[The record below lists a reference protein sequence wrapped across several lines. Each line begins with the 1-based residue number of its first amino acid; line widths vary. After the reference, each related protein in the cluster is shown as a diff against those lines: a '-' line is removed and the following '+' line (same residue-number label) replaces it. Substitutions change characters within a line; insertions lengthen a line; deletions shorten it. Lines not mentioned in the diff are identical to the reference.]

1 MSLAAARLEAADLEA
16 AQAAYAAGDYAQAH
30 HAALARWRTGRDG
43 DEGRGSAGRLA
54 VHAAFR
60 LGEHGSASDLLPA
73 VMAETGLSATTQDRF
88 DLLAVAVVVHGE
100 LADYAASIEALRQL
114 HGHSARLASLPN
126 HVRARGTAAVCLSL
140 LGDCWAALRLL
151 AEAAEHLRALPD
163 AAALEAT
170 VRSNQASAC
179 LQAARM
185 AHQAGDAE
193 AVDASLGE
201 ADASTA
207 RTRELAAA
215 LGNAR
220 MAAFA
225 DVHAAESALLR
236 ERSAE
241 ALQLLQPALAQARA
255 SGLDGHVRRLMLLQ
269 AQAQLACG
277 DAPSADT
284 TLDQV
289 LLALHE
295 GHEWSSRLE
304 WFEQRHATRRALGD
318 MASALEA
325 LQAWRA
331 LAARRHARQLEAQS
345 RFLRLR
351 LELEHLYRQPW
362 RSSAG

>member
-1 MSLAAARLEAADLEA
+1 MSSATASVETADLEA
-16 AQAAYAAGDYAQAH
+16 ARAAYAAGLYAQAH
-30 HAALARWRTGRDG
+30 QSALAQWHTAPGG
-43 DEGRGSAGRLA
+43 SEGRGSAGRLA

-60 LGEHGSASDLLPA
+60 LGEYGSAGALLPA

-88 DLLAVAVVVHGE
+88 DLLAVAVIVHGE
-100 LADYAASIEALRQL
+100 LAEYAASIDALRQL
-114 HGHSARLASLPN
+114 HGHSARLSSLPN
-126 HVRARGTAAVCLSL
+126 HVRARGSAAVCLSL

-151 AEAAEHLRALPD
+151 AEAAEHLRSLPD

-170 VRSNQASAC
+170 VRNNQASAC

-185 AHQAGDAE
+185 AQQAGDDMAF
-193 AVDASLGE
+193 DAGLAD
-201 ADASTA
+201 ADASVA
-207 RTRELAAA
+207 RACELAAQ
-215 LGNAR
+215 LGDTR

-225 DVHAAESALLR
+225 DVHGAESALLR
-236 ERSAE
+236 GRADE
-241 ALQLLQPALAQARA
+241 ALALLQPALAQARA

-277 DAPSADT
+277 DAEAADT

-295 GHEWSSRLE
+295 GHDWSSRLE
-304 WFEQRHATRRALGD
+304 WFERRHATRRALGD
-318 MASALEA
+318 AASALEA

-331 LAARRHARQLEAQS
+331 LATRRHARQLEAQS

-362 RSSAG
+362 RNAG

>member
-1 MSLAAARLEAADLEA
+1 MSPETASVEAADLEA
-16 AQAAYAAGDYAQAH
+16 ARAAYAAGLYAQAH
-30 HAALARWRTGRDG
+30 RAALTQWRAGG
-43 DEGRGSAGRLA
+43 EGRGAAGRLA
-54 VHAAFR
+54 VHASFR
-60 LGEHGSASDLLPA
+60 LGEYGAASDLLAP

-100 LADYAASIEALRQL
+100 LADYAASIAALRQL
-114 HGHSARLASLPN
+114 HDHSARLASLPN
-126 HVRARGTAAVCLSL
+126 HVRARGTAAVCLAL

-151 AEAAEHLRALPD
+151 AEAAEHLRSMPD

-170 VRSNQASAC
+170 VRSNQASSC
-179 LQAARM
+179 LQAARL
-185 AHQAGDAE
+185 ALQAGDTA
-193 AVDASLGE
+193 AFDAQLVD

-207 RTRELAAA
+207 RTCELAAQ
-215 LGNAR
+215 LGDSR

-236 ERSAE
+236 GRAAD
-241 ALQLLQPALAQARA
+241 ALGLLQPALAQARA

-269 AQAQLACG
+269 AQAQLARA
-277 DAPSADT
+277 DAAAADA

-289 LLALHE
+289 LLSLHE
-295 GHEWSSRLE
+295 GHDWSSRLE
-304 WFEQRHATRRALGD
+304 WFEQRHATQRALGD
-318 MASALEA
+318 MSSALEA

-331 LAARRHARQLEAQS
+331 LASRRHARQLEAQS

-362 RSSAG
+362 RSGG